1 MPDTDPTRPGQP
13 PRTPPTPCA
22 NCEALQ
28 AEVNRLQILAD
39 RLQHLLDERDRVA
52 ESIPA
57 GTFTVRSPILK
68 PDDL

>member
-1 MPDTDPTRPGQP
+1 
-13 PRTPPTPCA
+13 
-22 NCEALQ
+22 
-28 AEVNRLQILAD
+28 VNRLQILAD